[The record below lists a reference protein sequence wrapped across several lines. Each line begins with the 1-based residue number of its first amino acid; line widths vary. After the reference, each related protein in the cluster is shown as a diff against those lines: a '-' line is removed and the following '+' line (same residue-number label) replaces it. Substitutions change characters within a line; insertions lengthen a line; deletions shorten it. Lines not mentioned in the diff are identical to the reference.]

1 MLEQGR
7 DTLLKNSQT
16 TICRAYRRKTCSSL
30 YRRLRPDVALMKKQ
44 AVALDTAGTRSTLER
59 ILAVCATYKAHCG
72 YAILDHRRREN
83 QDLVELVAKQV
94 CALQVSACLLTPS
107 LLGVV
112 DFC

>member
-16 TICRAYRRKTCSSL
+16 TICRSYRRKICSSL

-59 ILAVCATYKAHCG
+59 ILAVCAVYTLHRG
-72 YAILDHRRREN
+72 YAILNHLEKAN
-83 QDLVELVAKQV
+83 EDLVELVAKQV
-94 CALQVSACLLTPS
+94 EKIHSLAARRFVS
-107 LLGVV
+107 
-112 DFC
+112 